1 MKINEIL
8 NEEVIRADKSTFG
21 RLARQ
26 LVTAAV
32 AEHGADVAEAK
43 KAVDAAAK
51 EIYHQILTKVDN
63 EFKRITTKE
72 INK

>member
-1 MKINEIL
+1 MKIQEIL
-8 NEEVIRADKSTFG
+8 NEEVITADKSTAG

-32 AEHGADVAEAK
+32 AEHGNDITEAK
-43 KAVDAAAK
+43 KVVDAAAK
-51 EIYHQILTKVDN
+51 EIYHQLLSKVDN

-72 INK
+72 LK